1 MSSSASAPLVVAYVV
16 NRYPAPSHSF
26 IRREILAL
34 EQLGVVVQRFS
45 IRPGQVT
52 PGNDADA
59 DEQRRTQVL
68 LAGGALPLL
77 WSLLATAV
85 RRPLRLLRALALTFR
100 LGRRSDRGLLRQ
112 LIYLLEAC
120 RLLRALDAR
129 ARFVHAHFGTNSTDV
144 ALLCT
149 ALGGPPFTFTAHGPE
164 EFERPAGINL
174 RDKITQ
180 ATAVV
185 AISDFGRSQ
194 LCRYTPIDQWRKL
207 QVVRCGVDERFLLPP
222 PLPVPAAPSLLWIG
236 RMAEEKGIPVLLAA
250 CRLLQ
255 TRGCEWHLTLVGGGP
270 LEAWVRRQVTENG
283 LEQRIEF
290 AGWRNAE
297 QIRDH
302 LDRTRGL
309 VVPSFAEGLPV
320 VLMEALARGRP
331 AIATRITGIPELIE
345 PGTNGWL
352 VTAGNAEQLA
362 NAMQELLI
370 MNPSAVAQLGT
381 AGRARVARS
390 HDVRREAA
398 VLREVWQQTRR

>member
-1 MSSSASAPLVVAYVV
+1 MSTTPSTPLVVAYVV

-45 IRPGQVT
+45 VRPGQVT

-77 WSLLATAV
+77 WSLLAVAV
-85 RRPLRLLRALALTFR
+85 RRPLRLLRTMALTFR

-120 RLLRALDAR
+120 RLLRALDSR

-164 EFERPAGINL
+164 EFERPGGINL

-194 LCRYTPIDQWRKL
+194 LCRYTPIDQWRKV

-222 PLPVPAAPSLLWIG
+222 PLPVPAPPSLLWIG
-236 RMAEEKGIPVLLAA
+236 RMVEEKGIPVLLAA
-250 CRLLQ
+250 CSLLQ
-255 TRGCEWHLTLVGGGP
+255 ARGLEWHMTLVGGGP
-270 LEAWVRRQVTENG
+270 LEPWVRGRVTEHG
-283 LEQRIEF
+283 LDQRIEF

-331 AIATRITGIPELIE
+331 AIATRIAGIPELVE
-345 PGTNGWL
+345 PGQNGWL
-352 VTAGNAEQLA
+352 VTAGSADQLA
-362 NAMQELLI
+362 DAMQELLT
-370 MNPSAVAQLGT
+370 MATPQVERLGA

-398 VLREVWQQTRR
+398 VLCELWQNAIR

>member
-1 MSSSASAPLVVAYVV
+1 MSTTPPSPLVVAYVV

-45 IRPGQVT
+45 VRPGQVT

-77 WSLLATAV
+77 WSLLAVAV
-85 RRPLRLLRALALTFR
+85 RRPLRLLRALAMTFR

-112 LIYLLEAC
+112 QIYLLEAC

-222 PLPVPAAPSLLWIG
+222 PLPAPAAPSLLWIG

-331 AIATRITGIPELIE
+331 AIATRIAGIPELVE

-352 VTAGNAEQLA
+352 VTAGSADQLA
-362 NAMQELLI
+362 DAMQELLT
-370 MNPSAVAQLGT
+370 MPTPQVERLGA
-381 AGRARVARS
+381 AGRTRVARS

-398 VLREVWQQTRR
+398 VLLELWQNALR